1 MNTRLTEPRP
11 TEQLANMRF
20 QARDEEI
27 LSAIYRYGGVLAK
40 RQLKE
45 LFWPDKTVR
54 AMEKRLAKL
63 HDGEYLDWPTRDQWR
78 ANPVPEPICWLG
90 WRGALL
96 VGRDSDNHV
105 PDLEASNENKKRKL
119 EVALRRSGFH
129 WLREPRWLQLKH
141 DLRLVDF
148 RIIVEGAVR
157 SHTALSLNRW
167 VLDREFRSDPDVI
180 EYESPGSS
188 GRGRTLRKAILPDG
202 FFSIQNTERLIDGKP
217 YTARFLVEIDM
228 STEDNPRF
236 AREKVGPS
244 LAYLRSAKYQERF
257 GYKSGRWLVI
267 TDGAQR
273 MQNLMQSTR
282 ALLGRDARVF
292 CFTTFDVLTPETALS
307 APIWHRGDGEYAGPL
322 LEI

>member
-1 MNTRLTEPRP
+1 MNTHPRMDQSDRP
-11 TEQLANMRF
+11 APSMRF
-20 QARDEEI
+20 QTRDQEI
-27 LSAIYRYGGVLAK
+27 LSAIYRYGGVLAR

-45 LFWPDKTVR
+45 LFWQEKTWR

-63 HDGEYLDWPTRDQWR
+63 HGAGYLDWPTHQQWR
-78 ANPVPEPICWLG
+78 SQPVPEPICWLG

-96 VGRDSDNHV
+96 LGKEPDSDIR
-105 PDLEASNENKKRKL
+105 DMEASNENRKRKL
-119 EVALRRSGFH
+119 EVTLRKSGFH

-148 RIIVEGAVR
+148 RMIVEGAVR
-157 SHTALSLNRW
+157 RHPSLSLGGW
-167 VLDREFRSDPDVI
+167 ILDRDFRSDPDVI
-180 EYESPGSS
+180 EYQTPGSGGG
-188 GRGRTLRKAILPDG
+188 GRILRKAILPDG
-202 FFSIQNTERLIDGKP
+202 FFSIQNRERLIEGKP
-217 YTARFLVEIDM
+217 YTARFLVELDM

-267 TDGAQR
+267 ANGAHR
-273 MQNLMQSTR
+273 MHNLMESTR

-292 CFTTFDVLTPETALS
+292 CFTTFDKLRPETALS
-307 APIWHRGDGEYAGPL
+307 APIWCRGDDEHSAPL

>member
-1 MNTRLTEPRP
+1 MNQAAAAPNSIENSPK
-11 TEQLANMRF
+11 MRF
-20 QARDEEI
+20 QPRDEEI
-27 LSAIYRYGGVLAK
+27 LGAMQRYGGVMAR

-45 LFWPDKTVR
+45 LFWPDKTWR

-63 HDGEYLDWPTRDQWR
+63 HRGGYLDWPTHQQWR
-78 ANPVPEPICWLG
+78 SQPVPEPICWLG

-96 VGRDSDNHV
+96 LGKDPDKDIRDM
-105 PDLEASNENKKRKL
+105 EASNENRKRKL
-119 EVALRRSGFH
+119 EVTLRKSGFH

-148 RIIVEGAVR
+148 RMIVEGAIAR
-157 SHTALSLNRW
+157 HPSLRLGGW
-167 VLDREFRSDPDVI
+167 VLDRDFRSDPDVI
-180 EYESPGSS
+180 EYQNPGSS
-188 GRGRTLRKAILPDG
+188 GSSRILRKAILPDG
-202 FFSIQNTERLIDGKP
+202 FFSIQNTDRLIEGKP
-217 YTARFLVEIDM
+217 YTARFLVELDM

-244 LAYLRSAKYQERF
+244 LAYLRSAEYQERF

-267 TDGAQR
+267 ANGAER
-273 MQNLMQSTR
+273 MRNLMESTR

-292 CFTTFDVLTPETALS
+292 CFTTFDRLRPETALS
-307 APIWHRGDGEYAGPL
+307 APIWHRGDGEYVGPL